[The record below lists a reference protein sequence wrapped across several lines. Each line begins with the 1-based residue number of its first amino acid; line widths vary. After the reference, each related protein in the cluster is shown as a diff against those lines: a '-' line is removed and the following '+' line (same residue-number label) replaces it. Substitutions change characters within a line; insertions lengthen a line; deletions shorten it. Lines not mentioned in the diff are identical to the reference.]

1 MTQSLRFIALF
12 LLFASPVLHAELSL
26 NPLNW
31 FKEPPR
37 ESRVADATEEAV
49 AQQKLEKGITRM
61 EAGRNRSAK
70 RIFKNIAKEHPTAK
84 AAADALYFRAR
95 ILMEQGE
102 WSDAFES
109 LQEIVRIHP
118 SYSKF
123 NRVISAQFDAA
134 TALMEGAREPIIFG
148 TIPGFRKYDN
158 AVKFFQQIVANA
170 PYGDYAPLSLMN
182 IAIISRQRDQSD
194 DAIDALDRLIN
205 YYPQSML
212 APDAYYKLAQTYA
225 DLVKGYEYDQGSTRE
240 AIRYYEDFLILF
252 PKDPNA
258 GEVEASLEDME
269 NLLAKSR
276 LNLGDFYYIYRN
288 NNTAA
293 LIFYNEAIDV
303 APNSDSAATAR
314 DRIADIESGVEP
326 ATGYRL
332 VRMLLFAD

>member
-1 MTQSLRFIALF
+1 MTRFRICIALF
-12 LLFASPVLHAELSL
+12 IFLAAPVLHAELSL

-31 FKEPPR
+31 FKEPQQ
-37 ESRVADATEEAV
+37 ESRVASSEEEAL
-49 AQQKLEKGITRM
+49 AQQKLEKGIARM

-70 RIFKNIAKEHPTAK
+70 RIFKNIAKEHPTSK
-84 AAADALYFRAR
+84 AAADALYLRAR

-102 WSDAFES
+102 WSDGFES
-109 LQEIVRIHP
+109 LQEIVRSHP
-118 SYSKF
+118 SYPMF

-148 TIPGFRKYDN
+148 TIPGFRKYEK
-158 AVKFFQQIVANA
+158 AVTFFLQIVANA

-182 IAIISRQRDQSD
+182 VAIVSRQRDKSEE
-194 DAIDALDRLIN
+194 AIDALDRLIN

-212 APDAYYKLAQTYA
+212 APDAYHKLAQTYA

-252 PKDPNA
+252 PKDENA

-276 LNLGDFYYIYRN
+276 LNLGDFYYIYRS

-303 APNSDSAATAR
+303 APNSESAATAR
-314 DRIADIESGVEP
+314 DRIADIESGVQP

-332 VRMLLFAD
+332 IRLLLMTD